1 MHDDV
6 IQEQAEGMHSPWIW
20 PNRKVILKYVIL
32 NSYTQAFFLLKAC
45 VTWIFQRIA
54 VTCLIPDGPVWLCGD
69 TVGGDDGDFVGLAVV
84 GCPVGCGV
92 GSVVTSP
99 AEIVG
104 GSSVSSNPRI

>member
-1 MHDDV
+1 MGQYGSV
-6 IQEQAEGMHSPWIW
+6 
-20 PNRKVILKYVIL
+20 
-32 NSYTQAFFLLKAC
+32 
-45 VTWIFQRIA
+45 
-54 VTCLIPDGPVWLCGD
+54 GD